1 MLGGRGQE
9 KVGNRCSR
17 LSPPTCAASFTANR
31 SRALLVLSPHSSPPP
46 RAPLS
51 PPGQRGKREATS
63 VSHGERRTPGRP
75 ATAAAGLPR
84 HRAGPGGWAR
94 ARRVRGLC
102 NTSNSKDYKIKIL
115 SPPETTTTK
124 TQIPSQSAVASA
136 GRTAHT
142 QRLQSLRTNP
152 PQGEPV
158 PFPLHR
164 SPRSPASPSLGN
176 DFISSDYSSTKRLTP
191 LTSQYLFVPRCVV
204 LWVTPPQ
211 RTYY

>member
-1 MLGGRGQE
+1 M
-9 KVGNRCSR
+9 
-17 LSPPTCAASFTANR
+17 
-31 SRALLVLSPHSSPPP
+31 
-46 RAPLS
+46 
-51 PPGQRGKREATS
+51 
-63 VSHGERRTPGRP
+63 SHGERRTPGRP

-102 NTSNSKDYKIKIL
+102 NTSNNKDYKIKIL
-115 SPPETTTTK
+115 SPPKTTTK

-142 QRLQSLRTNP
+142 QRLRSLRTNL

-164 SPRSPASPSLGN
+164 SSRSPASPSLGN
-176 DFISSDYSSTKRLTP
+176 DFISSDYSSDKAPNSSDFSVFLCSALCGPVGHPAAENLLLKGLVRRRCAARWVLWFLSRVCKRLTAAP
-191 LTSQYLFVPRCVV
+191 CAVPRKHRR
-204 LWVTPPQ
+204 
-211 RTYY
+211 RTKCTAAPLEHLRS